1 MKKVNLPEELV
12 KDGGVFDVAAAR
24 NHTLAVS
31 ARHKQLFSWGARSW
45 YQLGMIANYCT
56 LCSCPYIIYLHIV

>member
-1 MKKVNLPEELV
+1 MEKVNLPEELM
-12 KDGGVFDVAAAR
+12 KDGGVCDVAAAR

-45 YQLGMIANYCT
+45 YQLGNKCILLAFKQ
-56 LCSCPYIIYLHIV
+56 